1 MQADKENL
9 TTFIGS
15 NQYYEIP
22 FFQRS
27 YVWDVEQWERII
39 DDAIYASE
47 TRKPLFLGA
56 VIFKKRINPDG
67 LPDGFTIIDGQQR
80 LTTLFIFF
88 KVLSLFSGQTAWFNG
103 TFKKFNGS
111 PVLKQSHS
119 NLEDFENIISLTS
132 PEDLREN
139 ANNSQ
144 INKAYTYFRMRLRDI
159 FINKENK
166 NSLGKRIIDYDT
178 IFMLLNFVVIK
189 LDENDD
195 EQQIFDTINSLG
207 VKLTT
212 GELLK
217 NYLFSAGQLND
228 YNDIWKPIF
237 EKDNETISF
246 WNSQMANGRNLKKTI
261 DIFLFYFLQVKAQD
275 PTLKIDKKQARRMDN
290 LFVNLK
296 EIVEANH
303 LDKDIFALEI
313 AQYAELFMK
322 CFRRDDED
330 GEFDVPSSFGMER
343 ISFIINN
350 LDSNTMIPYV
360 LYILNSV
367 DSEEERN
374 KIFGFLETYIVRR
387 LIVDSNNNNYSDLF
401 SENLIGQRINTYEAL
416 RDYILSKESSVSL
429 AMPSD
434 NAVRNGFHQTHFKSN
449 NKRALCI
456 LYLLESLLQTPNH
469 STQLKTFGAYTLEH
483 LMPKKWKRHWPL
495 ADSISEEDRDLI
507 ILTFGN
513 LAMITNGLNN
523 TIRNYDWSTKL
534 IGKNNKPGLKDFA
547 GGLATIQ
554 PYLDLTNW
562 DENAI
567 FNRAE
572 DLAEKAISKWVI

>member
-47 TRKPLFLGA
+47 TKKPLFLGA
-56 VIFKKRINPDG
+56 VIFKQRINADG
-67 LPDGFTIIDGQQR
+67 LHDGFTIIDGQQR

-132 PEDLREN
+132 PEDLKETDKS
-139 ANNSQ
+139 SQ
-144 INKAYTYFRMRLRDI
+144 INKAYTYFRLRLRDI

-166 NSLGKRIIDYDT
+166 NANGKRIIDYDT

-189 LDENDD
+189 LDESDD

-217 NYLFSAGQLND
+217 NYLFSAGQLDD
-228 YNDIWKPIF
+228 YNGLWKPVF

-246 WNSQMANGRNLKKTI
+246 WNSQMANGRNLKKTV
-261 DIFLFYFLQVKAQD
+261 DIFLFYFLQIKAQD
-275 PTLKIDKKQARRMDN
+275 PSLKIDKKQARRMDN

-313 AQYAELFMK
+313 SEYAKLFMK

-330 GEFDVPSSFGMER
+330 GEFDVPSSFGLER

-360 LYILNSV
+360 LYIMNSV
-367 DSEEERN
+367 SSQEERN
-374 KIFGFLETYIVRR
+374 KIFGFLETYVIRR

-401 SENLIGQRINTYEAL
+401 SENLIGQRINSYEAL
-416 RDYILSKESSVSL
+416 REYILSKDSTASL

-434 NAVRNGFHQTHFKSN
+434 IAVRNGFHQTHFKSN

-483 LMPKKWKRHWPL
+483 LMPKKWKKHWPCENG
-495 ADSISEEDRDLI
+495 SEEDRDLL

-513 LAMITNGLNN
+513 LAMITSGLNN
-523 TIRNYDWSTKL
+523 TIRNYDWATKL

-554 PYLDLTNW
+554 PYLDLCCWHNGYCLNTLCRRSLRY
-562 DENAI
+562 ETA
-567 FNRAE
+567 R
-572 DLAEKAISKWVI
+572 LSS

>member
-1 MQADKENL
+1 
-9 TTFIGS
+9 
-15 NQYYEIP
+15 
-22 FFQRS
+22 
-27 YVWDVEQWERII
+27 
-39 DDAIYASE
+39 
-47 TRKPLFLGA
+47 
-56 VIFKKRINPDG
+56 
-67 LPDGFTIIDGQQR
+67 
-80 LTTLFIFF
+80 
-88 KVLSLFSGQTAWFNG
+88 
-103 TFKKFNGS
+103 
-111 PVLKQSHS
+111 
-119 NLEDFENIISLTS
+119 
-132 PEDLREN
+132 
-139 ANNSQ
+139 
-144 INKAYTYFRMRLRDI
+144 
-159 FINKENK
+159 
-166 NSLGKRIIDYDT
+166 
-178 IFMLLNFVVIK
+178 MLLNFVVIK
-189 LDENDD
+189 LDESDD

-217 NYLFSAGQLND
+217 NYLFSAGQLDD
-228 YNDIWKPIF
+228 YNGLWKPVF
-237 EKDNETISF
+237 EKDNETIGF
-246 WNSQMANGRNLKKTI
+246 WNSQMANGRNLKKTV
-261 DIFLFYFLQVKAQD
+261 DIFLFYFLQIKAQD
-275 PTLKIDKKQARRMDN
+275 PSLKIDKKQARRMDN

-313 AQYAELFMK
+313 SEYAKLFMK

-330 GEFDVPSSFGMER
+330 GEFDVPSSFGLER

-360 LYILNSV
+360 LYIMNSV
-367 DSEEERN
+367 SSQEERN
-374 KIFGFLETYIVRR
+374 KIFGFLETYVIRR

-401 SENLIGQRINTYEAL
+401 SENLIGQRINSYEAL
-416 RDYILSKESSVSL
+416 REYILSKDSTASL

-434 NAVRNGFHQTHFKSN
+434 IAVRNGFHQTHFKSN

-483 LMPKKWKRHWPL
+483 LMPKKWKKHWPCENG
-495 ADSISEEDRDLI
+495 SEEDRDLL

-513 LAMITNGLNN
+513 LAMITSGLNN
-523 TIRNYDWSTKL
+523 TIRNYDWATKL

-554 PYLDLTNW
+554 PYLDLCCW
-562 DENAI
+562 DEGAI

-572 DLAEKAISKWVI
+572 DLADKALTKWSIA